1 MNSAI
6 KPYTGILVPWICVAV
21 YLWVLELRAA
31 IGTDSEPV
39 IAWLADISAIL
50 LTIVFWV
57 VVACLPLA
65 ITGELIG
72 RLRMC
77 RINRIAVKVCL
88 VGVTAMHFV
97 RWLLNWQ
104 WLAPGYDIVLIALV
118 GASVGL
124 SIRVL
129 ALRARNRDRQETGRN
144 LPDLEDCFAF
154 GALPL
159 LLAAIGA
166 IVVQIVFVHSPGQRY
181 ASPEALK
188 PRTESA
194 FQSPVN
200 VILIISDAI
209 RASSMSLYGYTRRT
223 TPYLERWAESATVY
237 RKAHTNSTSTKPSM
251 TSIFTGKHPL
261 SHGRLTKAQ
270 PPARSHE
277 NLLRLLRDHG
287 YWIEAVTSNEDASL
301 RLLGFAK
308 YLSNNEHTA
317 FQYLT
322 LAWLR
327 RMGVYPTPTGGR
339 IYQSLSQFLWFLGYP
354 QRTSYYGKAD
364 DTLKI
369 ASEVVRRARRP
380 FFLAIQLHEPHDPY
394 DAPPPFRGSYGATPP
409 IEFPR
414 NISSSHYASYD
425 PRLQPD
431 VNFYRDRYE
440 ESIRFLDDR
449 LGQFL
454 LDTDK
459 FLAGEKYLLVFTGDH
474 GESFERGFMNHGEAL
489 FESSTQVPLVIRFP
503 DQYRGV
509 KFSGLAQSIDV
520 APTIL
525 TAAGVVVPPWM
536 DGRALFSHKSPETET
551 TVTLNFK
558 DPAGQ
563 NIYPLPTQI
572 AIWSGRHKLIL
583 ACESGR
589 TMLYN
594 LADDPDET
602 TDLSKTLP
610 TVLRDLKA
618 SLKSKLDRQSN
629 GPKVPCALSDR

>member
-6 KPYTGILVPWICVAV
+6 KPYTDILAPWICVAV
-21 YLWVLELRAA
+21 YLWILELRAA

-39 IAWLADISAIL
+39 VAWLADSSAIL
-50 LTIVFWV
+50 LTIIFWA

-65 ITGELIG
+65 IIGELIG

-88 VGVTAMHFV
+88 VGVTAVHFV

-104 WLAPGYDIVLIALV
+104 WLAPGYDIGLIALV
-118 GASVGL
+118 GAAVGL
-124 SIRVL
+124 SIRLL
-129 ALRARNRDRQETGRN
+129 AHRAPDRQYTSGN
-144 LPDLEDCFAF
+144 LPALENCFAF

-159 LLAAIGA
+159 LLAAIGV
-166 IVVQIVFVHSPGQRY
+166 IVVQIVFVHSPRQRY
-181 ASPEALK
+181 ASAEAPN

-194 FQSPVN
+194 LQSPIN

-237 RKAHTNSTSTKPSM
+237 REAHTNSTSTKPSM

-261 SHGRLTKAQ
+261 THGRLTKAQ
-270 PPARSHE
+270 PPARSSE

-287 YWIEAVTSNEDASL
+287 YWIEAVTSNEDASMQ
-301 RLLGFAK
+301 LLGFAK
-308 YLSNNEHTA
+308 YLSGSEHTA
-317 FQYLT
+317 FEYLT
-322 LAWLR
+322 LGWLR
-327 RMGVYPTPTGGR
+327 QMGVYPTPTGGR

-354 QRTSYYGKAD
+354 ERTSYYGKAE

-369 ASEVVRRARRP
+369 ASEIVHRAKRP

-394 DAPPPFRGSYGATPP
+394 DAPPPFQGSYGATPP
-409 IEFPR
+409 LEIPKT
-414 NISSSHYASYD
+414 ISSSHYASYE

-431 VNFYRDRYE
+431 VDFYRDRYE

-449 LGQFL
+449 LGKFL

-459 FLAGEKYLLVFTGDH
+459 FLAGEKYLIVFTGDH

-489 FESSTQVPLVIRFP
+489 FESSTHVPLVIRFP
-503 DQYRGV
+503 DQSRGV
-509 KFSGLAQSIDV
+509 KLSGLAQSIDI

-525 TAAGVVVPPWM
+525 TAAGMDVPPWM
-536 DGRALFSHKSPETET
+536 DGRALFSHKTPETES

-563 NIYPLPTQI
+563 ISYPLPTQI
-572 AIWSGRHKLIL
+572 SIWSGPHKLIL
-583 ACESGR
+583 ECESGR

-594 LADDPDET
+594 LTQDPDET
-602 TDLSKTLP
+602 TDLSETLS
-610 TVLRDLKA
+610 TVLRNLKA
-618 SLKSKLDRQSN
+618 SLKSKLDRQSK